1 MLPQLDLEA
10 TIVSFI
16 DFPES
21 ELRFKLIELRKQ
33 HRDLDLAIATLE
45 ESGTADQ
52 LQLRRLKRQ
61 KLNLKDAIRLLENRL
76 HPDIIA

>member
-1 MLPQLDLEA
+1 M
-10 TIVSFI
+10 
-16 DFPES
+16 DFPDS
-21 ELRFKLIELRKQ
+21 ELRLRLIELRKQ

-45 ESGTADQ
+45 ETGTADQ

-61 KLNLKDAIRLLENRL
+61 KLALKDTIRILDNKL

>member
-1 MLPQLDLEA
+1 
-10 TIVSFI
+10 VSFM
-16 DFPES
+16 DFPDS
-21 ELRFKLIELRKQ
+21 ELRLKLIELRKQ
-33 HRDLDLAIATLE
+33 HRDLDLAVATLE

-61 KLNLKDAIRLLENRL
+61 KLALKDMIRILDNKL

>member
-1 MLPQLDLEA
+1 
-10 TIVSFI
+10 VSFM
-16 DFPES
+16 DFPDS

-45 ESGTADQ
+45 DTGTADQ

-61 KLNLKDAIRLLENRL
+61 KLALKDAIRLLENRL

>member
-1 MLPQLDLEA
+1 M
-10 TIVSFI
+10 
-16 DFPES
+16 DFPDS
-21 ELRFKLIELRKQ
+21 ELRLQLIELRKQ

-45 ESGTADQ
+45 DLGTADQ

-61 KLNLKDAIRLLENRL
+61 KLALKDAIRILENRL

>member
-1 MLPQLDLEA
+1 MN
-10 TIVSFI
+10 FM
-16 DFPES
+16 DFPDS

-33 HRDLDLAIATLE
+33 HRDLDLAIATFE

-61 KLNLKDAIRLLENRL
+61 KLALKDMIRILENKL

>member
-1 MLPQLDLEA
+1 
-10 TIVSFI
+10 VSFM
-16 DFPES
+16 DFPDS
-21 ELRFKLIELRKQ
+21 ELRLKLIELRKQ

-45 ESGTADQ
+45 DTGTADQ

-61 KLNLKDAIRLLENRL
+61 KLALKDMIRILENKL

>member
-1 MLPQLDLEA
+1 M
-10 TIVSFI
+10 
-16 DFPES
+16 DFPDS

-45 ESGTADQ
+45 DTGTADQ

-61 KLNLKDAIRLLENRL
+61 KLALKDAIRLLENRL

>member
-1 MLPQLDLEA
+1 MGA
-10 TIVSFI
+10 SKVTFM
-16 DFPES
+16 DFPDS
-21 ELRFKLIELRKQ
+21 ELRLKLIELRKQ
-33 HRDLDLAIATLE
+33 HRDLDLAILTLE

-61 KLNLKDAIRLLENRL
+61 KLALKDMIRILENKL

>member
-1 MLPQLDLEA
+1 M
-10 TIVSFI
+10 SFM
-16 DFPES
+16 DFPDS
-21 ELRFKLIELRKQ
+21 ELRLKLIELRKQ
-33 HRDLDLAIATLE
+33 HRDLDLAVATLE

-61 KLNLKDAIRLLENRL
+61 KLALKDMIRILDNKL